1 MQQRQLNRLTR
12 PARLPLQAGLPLPPW
27 DKLGLPHLAR
37 QLSYTTAAFAL
48 TTNFVARV
56 VLRVCRVSAHFV
68 DQPAKDASK
77 QQEQPS
83 RELSR
88 QRTTI
93 LIKFD
98 ASVMQRQAQLDAARR
113 S

>member
-1 MQQRQLNRLTR
+1 
-12 PARLPLQAGLPLPPW
+12 
-27 DKLGLPHLAR
+27 
-37 QLSYTTAAFAL
+37 
-48 TTNFVARV
+48 
-56 VLRVCRVSAHFV
+56 VSAHFV